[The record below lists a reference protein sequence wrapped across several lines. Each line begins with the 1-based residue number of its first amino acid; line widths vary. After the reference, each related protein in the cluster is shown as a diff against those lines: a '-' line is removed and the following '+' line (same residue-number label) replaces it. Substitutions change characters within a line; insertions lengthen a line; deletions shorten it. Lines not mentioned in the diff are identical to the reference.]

1 MVLYTEN
8 KAGENVIKFQDEN
21 KQTHSIK
28 VNSNFSLFVQY
39 KADFSL
45 ILDPSPFN
53 FWCFL
58 AKSFFSHLPPIF
70 RVLYSNS
77 WPFLRANICR
87 YRLLCP
93 SVASSLSII
102 SPRFKSLIKRS
113 LFILILHGDYVFIFI
128 LYSWPLADKV
138 TWPNIWWEAVR
149 YKIKTKTTF
158 RKARQKQSGLNH
170 GDI

>member
-93 SVASSLSII
+93 SVVAEHHRVIKVSLRDLCLFWFCTETMFLFSFCTAGHWRARSRDLTYDERQYGI
-102 SPRFKSLIKRS
+102 KSK
-113 LFILILHGDYVFIFI
+113 
-128 LYSWPLADKV
+128 
-138 TWPNIWWEAVR
+138 
-149 YKIKTKTTF
+149 
-158 RKARQKQSGLNH
+158 QKQLSEKRDKNRVV
-170 GDI
+170 